1 MVESTA
7 KSLITLPKERHTDGY
22 FSIFS
27 RNTKTRPLG
36 SYMKKTRIVGMALL
50 WASALWAQQ
59 DVQFTQFAN
68 NKIFYNPGV
77 AGAGDAICLN
87 AAHRSQWVGFDNAPT
102 TQNFS
107 ANIPLDFLHG
117 GLSVAVTNDM
127 IGYFQDI
134 TAGVGYAY
142 QTDLAGGS
150 LGVGLRVDFR
160 NKNVTSGVWAP
171 PQTMND
177 PSLVG
182 LGSQSMA
189 TDLNFGAHYQH
200 DDFYVGLSS
209 TRLLETKDIL
219 TAQGGSFN
227 AEIRGQRH
235 YYLMGGYD
243 LDLGN
248 GFVLQPAAMVK
259 TDFVTT
265 QLDLNA
271 AATYNNEIWGGV
283 TYRVY
288 DAMAI
293 MAGYKLNKDLRVTYS
308 YDLTTSKL
316 RTSSS
321 GSHEIMMNYCFT
333 IEIPPKEK
341 GSYRNPIFL

>member
-1 MVESTA
+1 MFA
-7 KSLITLPKERHTDGY
+7 QNH
-22 FSIFS
+22 
-27 RNTKTRPLG
+27 
-36 SYMKKTRIVGMALL
+36 MKKTRIALFAIL
-50 WASALWAQQ
+50 CTSALWAQQ

-77 AGAGDAICLN
+77 TGAGDAICLS

-107 ANIPLDFLHG
+107 ANIPLNFLHG
-117 GLSVAVTNDM
+117 GLALNFTNDM

-134 TAGVGYAY
+134 TVGVGYGY
-142 QTDLAGGS
+142 QMDLLGGT
-150 LGVGLRVDFR
+150 LGLGLRADFR

-177 PSLVG
+177 PSLVA
-182 LGSQSMA
+182 LGSTSMA
-189 TDLNFGAHYQH
+189 TDLSFGAYYQQETW
-200 DDFYVGLSS
+200 YAGLSS

-219 TAQGGSFN
+219 NATGGSAN
-227 AEIRGQRH
+227 AQIRGQRH
-235 YYLMGGYD
+235 YYFMGGYN

-248 GFVLQPAAMVK
+248 GIVLQPAAMVK
-259 TDFVTT
+259 TDLVTT
-265 QLDLNA
+265 QLDINA
-271 AATYNNEIWGGV
+271 AATYNNQIWGGV

-288 DAMAI
+288 DALAI
-293 MAGYKLNKDLRVTYS
+293 MAGYQITKDLRATYS
-308 YDLTTSKL
+308 YDLTTSSLAK
-316 RTSSS
+316 SSS
-321 GSHEIMMNYCFT
+321 GSHEIMMSYCFT

>member
-1 MVESTA
+1 
-7 KSLITLPKERHTDGY
+7 
-22 FSIFS
+22 
-27 RNTKTRPLG
+27 
-36 SYMKKTRIVGMALL
+36 MKKTRIALFAIL
-50 WASALWAQQ
+50 CSSALWAQQ

-77 AGAGDAICLN
+77 TGAGDAICLS

-107 ANIPLDFLHG
+107 ANIPLNFLHG
-117 GLSVAVTNDM
+117 GLALNFTNDM

-134 TAGVGYAY
+134 TVGVGYGY
-142 QTDLAGGS
+142 QMNLAGGT
-150 LGVGLRVDFR
+150 LGYGLRADFR

-177 PSLVG
+177 PSLVA
-182 LGSQSMA
+182 LGSTSMA
-189 TDLNFGAHYQH
+189 TDLSFGAYYQQETW
-200 DDFYVGLSS
+200 YAGLSS

-219 TAQGGSFN
+219 NATGGSAN
-227 AEIRGQRH
+227 AQIRGQRH
-235 YYLMGGYD
+235 YYFMGGYN

-248 GFVLQPAAMVK
+248 GVVLQPAAMVK
-259 TDFVTT
+259 TDLVTT
-265 QLDLNA
+265 QLDINA
-271 AATYNNEIWGGV
+271 AATYNNQIWGGV

-288 DAMAI
+288 DALAI
-293 MAGYKLNKDLRVTYS
+293 MAGYQITKDLRATYS
-308 YDLTTSKL
+308 YDLTTSSLAK
-316 RTSSS
+316 SSS
-321 GSHEIMMNYCFT
+321 GSHEIMMSYCFT

>member
-1 MVESTA
+1 
-7 KSLITLPKERHTDGY
+7 
-22 FSIFS
+22 
-27 RNTKTRPLG
+27 
-36 SYMKKTRIVGMALL
+36 
-50 WASALWAQQ
+50 
-59 DVQFTQFAN
+59 
-68 NKIFYNPGV
+68 
-77 AGAGDAICLN
+77 
-87 AAHRSQWVGFDNAPT
+87 
-102 TQNFS
+102 
-107 ANIPLDFLHG
+107 
-117 GLSVAVTNDM
+117 M
-127 IGYFQDI
+127 IGFFQDI
-134 TAGVGYAY
+134 TAGVGYGY
-142 QTDLAGGS
+142 QMDLAGGQ
-150 LGVGLRVDFR
+150 LGLGLRVDFR

-189 TDLNFGAHYQH
+189 TDLNFGAHFVKDNWYA
-200 DDFYVGLSS
+200 GLSS

-243 LDLGN
+243 IDLGN
-248 GFVLQPAAMVK
+248 GLVLQPAAMMK

-265 QLDLNA
+265 QFDVNA
-271 AATYNNEIWGGV
+271 AATYNNQIWGGV

-288 DAMAI
+288 DALAV
-293 MAGYKLNKDLRVTYS
+293 MAGYQINKDLRATYS

-316 RTSSS
+316 RNSSS
-321 GSHEIMMNYCFT
+321 GSHEFMLNYCFT

>member
-1 MVESTA
+1 MRRT
-7 KSLITLPKERHTDGY
+7 RHVLFAMLCATG
-22 FSIFS
+22 
-27 RNTKTRPLG
+27 
-36 SYMKKTRIVGMALL
+36 
-50 WASALWAQQ
+50 LWAQQ
-59 DVQFTQFAN
+59 DIQFTQFAN

-107 ANIPLDFLHG
+107 ANIPINFLHG
-117 GLSVAVTNDM
+117 GLGLNVTNDM
-127 IGYFQDI
+127 IGFFQDI

-142 QTDLAGGS
+142 QMDMAGGT
-150 LGVGLRVDFR
+150 LGLGLRVDFR

-171 PQTMND
+171 PQTLND

-182 LGSQSMA
+182 IGRSSMA
-189 TDLNFGAHYQH
+189 TDLNFGAHYQNES
-200 DDFYVGLSS
+200 FYVGLSS
-209 TRLLETKDIL
+209 TRLLEARDIL
-219 TAQGGSFN
+219 TSQSGAFN

-235 YYLMGGYD
+235 YYLMSGYNI
-243 LDLGN
+243 DLGT
-248 GFVLQPAAMVK
+248 GLVLQPAAMIK

-271 AATYNNEIWGGV
+271 AAVYNNQIWGGV

-288 DAMAI
+288 DALAI
-293 MAGYKLNKDLRVTYS
+293 MAGYQINKDLRATYS
-308 YDLTTSKL
+308 YDLTTSSL
-316 RTSSS
+316 RNSSS
-321 GSHEIMMNYCFT
+321 GSHEIMLNYCFT

>member
-1 MVESTA
+1 
-7 KSLITLPKERHTDGY
+7 
-22 FSIFS
+22 
-27 RNTKTRPLG
+27 
-36 SYMKKTRIVGMALL
+36 
-50 WASALWAQQ
+50 
-59 DVQFTQFAN
+59 
-68 NKIFYNPGV
+68 
-77 AGAGDAICLN
+77 
-87 AAHRSQWVGFDNAPT
+87 
-102 TQNFS
+102 
-107 ANIPLDFLHG
+107 
-117 GLSVAVTNDM
+117 
-127 IGYFQDI
+127 
-134 TAGVGYAY
+134 
-142 QTDLAGGS
+142 
-150 LGVGLRVDFR
+150 
-160 NKNVTSGVWAP
+160 
-171 PQTMND
+171 
-177 PSLVG
+177 
-182 LGSQSMA
+182 
-189 TDLNFGAHYQH
+189 
-200 DDFYVGLSS
+200 
-209 TRLLETKDIL
+209 
-219 TAQGGSFN
+219 
-227 AEIRGQRH
+227 
-235 YYLMGGYD
+235 MGGYD

>member
-1 MVESTA
+1 
-7 KSLITLPKERHTDGY
+7 
-22 FSIFS
+22 
-27 RNTKTRPLG
+27 
-36 SYMKKTRIVGMALL
+36 MKKNRIALFAIL
-50 WASALWAQQ
+50 CSSALWAQQ

-77 AGAGDAICLN
+77 TGAGDAICLS

-107 ANIPLDFLHG
+107 ANIPLNFLHG
-117 GLSVAVTNDM
+117 GLALNFTNDM

-134 TAGVGYAY
+134 TVGVGYGY
-142 QTDLAGGS
+142 QMDLAGGT
-150 LGVGLRVDFR
+150 LGLGLRADFR

-177 PSLVG
+177 PSLVA
-182 LGSQSMA
+182 LGSTSMA
-189 TDLNFGAHYQH
+189 TDLSFGAYYQQETW
-200 DDFYVGLSS
+200 YAGLSS

-219 TAQGGSFN
+219 NATGGSAN
-227 AEIRGQRH
+227 AQIRGQRH
-235 YYLMGGYD
+235 YYFMGGYN

-248 GFVLQPAAMVK
+248 GVVLQPAAMVK
-259 TDFVTT
+259 TDLVTT
-265 QLDLNA
+265 QLDINA
-271 AATYNNEIWGGV
+271 AATYNNQIWGGV

-288 DAMAI
+288 DALAI
-293 MAGYKLNKDLRVTYS
+293 MAGYQITKDLRATYS
-308 YDLTTSKL
+308 YDLTTSSLAK
-316 RTSSS
+316 SSS
-321 GSHEIMMNYCFT
+321 GSHEIMMSYCFT

>member
-1 MVESTA
+1 M
-7 KSLITLPKERHTDGY
+7 R
-22 FSIFS
+22 
-27 RNTKTRPLG
+27 KTRLAILAILCT
-36 SYMKKTRIVGMALL
+36 STL
-50 WASALWAQQ
+50 WGQQ

-77 AGAGDAICLN
+77 IGSGDAICLS

-107 ANIPLDFLHG
+107 ANVPLDIIGG
-117 GLSVAVTNDM
+117 GLSVNFTNDM
-127 IGYFQDI
+127 IGFFQDI
-134 TAGVGYAY
+134 TAGIGYGY
-142 QTDLAGGS
+142 QMSLAGGS
-150 LGVGLRVDFR
+150 LGIGLRADFR

-177 PSLVG
+177 PSLVS
-182 LGSQSMA
+182 LGSNSMA
-189 TDLNFGAHYQH
+189 TDISFGTYYQK
-200 DDFYVGLSS
+200 DNWYAGLSS
-209 TRLLETKDIL
+209 TRLLETRDIL
-219 TAQGGSFN
+219 TSAGGSGN

-243 LDLGN
+243 IDLQN
-248 GFVLQPAAMVK
+248 GFVLQPAMMVK

-265 QLDLNA
+265 QVDLNA
-271 AATYNNEIWGGV
+271 AATYNNQIWGGV

-288 DAMAI
+288 DALSI
-293 MAGYKLNKDLRVTYS
+293 MAGYQITKDLRATYS
-308 YDLTTSKL
+308 YDLTTSSL
-316 RTSSS
+316 RNSSS
-321 GSHEIMMNYCFT
+321 GSHEIMMTYCFT

>member
-1 MVESTA
+1 
-7 KSLITLPKERHTDGY
+7 
-22 FSIFS
+22 
-27 RNTKTRPLG
+27 
-36 SYMKKTRIVGMALL
+36 MKKTRIALFAIL
-50 WASALWAQQ
+50 CSSALWAQQ

-77 AGAGDAICLN
+77 TGAGDAICLS

-107 ANIPLDFLHG
+107 ANIPLNFLHG
-117 GLSVAVTNDM
+117 GLALNFTNDM

-134 TAGVGYAY
+134 TVGVGYGY
-142 QTDLAGGS
+142 QMDLLGGT
-150 LGVGLRVDFR
+150 LGLGLRADFR

-177 PSLVG
+177 PSLVA
-182 LGSQSMA
+182 LGSTSMA
-189 TDLNFGAHYQH
+189 TDLSFGAYYQQETW
-200 DDFYVGLSS
+200 YAGLSS

-219 TAQGGSFN
+219 NATGGSAN
-227 AEIRGQRH
+227 AQIRGQRH
-235 YYLMGGYD
+235 YYFMGGYN

-248 GFVLQPAAMVK
+248 GIVLQPAAMVK
-259 TDFVTT
+259 TDLVTT
-265 QLDLNA
+265 QLDINA
-271 AATYNNEIWGGV
+271 AATYNNQIWGGV

-288 DAMAI
+288 DALAI
-293 MAGYKLNKDLRVTYS
+293 MAGYQITKDLRATYS
-308 YDLTTSKL
+308 YDLTTSSL
-316 RTSSS
+316 ANSSS
-321 GSHEIMMNYCFT
+321 GSHEIMMSYCFT